1 MLNADELK
9 QGPGPRLAFL
19 GSLDAQILAEIMVS
33 FANTEGGIIVL
44 GLDANGQP
52 SAGTISAEGVQ
63 KVLESAENLFNPGIV
78 IEAWQVL
85 TIEDDY
91 FFDEAALGRV
101 IIPANP
107 VSKSAEG
114 VPAATPSPTLISD
127 SMTRVGTPPLESAA
141 TPTQEASTN
150 GVDVSV
156 TPQPPPLQATDTA
169 LTADSSALKPAETP
183 VVATPIVSETP
194 APASTASETAASVL
208 PAPAPDQT
216 AASAAPAPDETP
228 AIDTLLPQA
237 ASAAAPVAITPV
249 PETPAPETPAAT
261 ALSEISAAIAPAPSD
276 TPTATEALAETPA
289 VTPPA
294 ASDTLAAMAALAEVS
309 PTITP
314 SSGDETPLSTP
325 DLPTTLIPESKAV
338 DSALPQAATS
348 PTKSEAL
355 AADRADAPVSA
366 IESAPASVPS
376 QAEIKP
382 IVPVTPA
389 APAIP
394 KPQPVLYG
402 VRIPRS
408 IELHALNDGRVLIR
422 SGARNRPL
430 GGQEILRLASS
441 KGTGEFEAEIVP
453 GATQADF
460 SRRMIDEYLVKRAER
475 TKRPFSGSI
484 DDMLLEIGALNSD
497 RRPTTAGILLFSE
510 YPQKWLPQSSLIFA
524 RFVGTQPRG
533 ESGMAGYIRR
543 EEITGPL
550 PRMIEAAW
558 NLVWSEMAVSAMVSG
573 LEREEKAEYP
583 QFAVREAIVNSIC
596 HRDYRL
602 RGRRIE
608 LRMYSDR
615 LEVISP
621 GGLPGFITVENI
633 KDEHFSRNP
642 RIVNGLFQWG
652 YIEELGLGID
662 RMFEVME
669 QAGRE
674 PPHFDARP
682 YSFAVTLNNER
693 EKQRPLDWIRSA
705 NHRQAR
711 AMQYIREHGSITN
724 REYRI
729 LCVGVSAETLRL
741 DLSGMVDRGQLIKV
755 GSKKGTHYI
764 LRDKDAPEIGAP

>member
-9 QGPGPRLAFL
+9 HGPGPRLAFL
-19 GSLDAQILAEIMVS
+19 ASLDPQVIAEVMVA
-33 FANTEGGIIVL
+33 FANTEGGIFVL
-44 GLDANGQP
+44 GMQADGQP
-52 SAGTISAEGVQ
+52 VTGTMISEAGVQ
-63 KVLESAENLFNPGIV
+63 KALETAENLFNPGIV
-78 IEAWQVL
+78 IEDWKEL
-85 TIEDDY
+85 ELEDTDSA
-91 FFDEAALGRV
+91 DNDPLGRV
-101 IIPANP
+101 VIMAN
-107 VSKSAEG
+107 E
-114 VPAATPSPTLISD
+114 TPQ
-127 SMTRVGTPPLESAA
+127 PLETAARSSEAASAQSEKAPDAAPPVTSSEGAKPDSAALDMPAPQSAVVAIPLDTDASPILMSTDGSAKEGDKVVETPESVAAAETKIDSPETKSDAETAAAA
-141 TPTQEASTN
+141 TPTPTGE
-150 GVDVSV
+150 
-156 TPQPPPLQATDTA
+156 TA
-169 LTADSSALKPAETP
+169 LSTPASAETTVKTESDAETP
-183 VVATPIVSETP
+183 VAEASIAEAVEKVIKKL
-194 APASTASETAASVL
+194 STATAS
-208 PAPAPDQT
+208 D
-216 AASAAPAPDETP
+216 AAPE
-228 AIDTLLPQA
+228 
-237 ASAAAPVAITPV
+237 SAEIPVSTDKV
-249 PETPAPETPAAT
+249 
-261 ALSEISAAIAPAPSD
+261 IAPKP
-276 TPTATEALAETPA
+276 EA
-289 VTPPA
+289 
-294 ASDTLAAMAALAEVS
+294 S
-309 PTITP
+309 PVY
-314 SSGDETPLSTP
+314 
-325 DLPTTLIPESKAV
+325 A
-338 DSALPQAATS
+338 
-348 PTKSEAL
+348 
-355 AADRADAPVSA
+355 
-366 IESAPASVPS
+366 
-376 QAEIKP
+376 
-382 IVPVTPA
+382 
-389 APAIP
+389 
-394 KPQPVLYG
+394 

-430 GGQEILRLASS
+430 GGQEILRLASA
-441 KGTGEFEAEIVP
+441 KGTGEFEAEVVP

-460 SRRMIDEYLVKRAER
+460 SRRLIDEYLTKRAER

-484 DDMLLEIGALNSD
+484 DDMLLEIGALTSD

-510 YPQKWLPQSSLIFA
+510 YPQKWLPQSSMIFA

-550 PRMIEAAW
+550 PRLIEAAW
-558 NLVWSEMAVSAMVSG
+558 NLVWSEMAVSAVVSG
-573 LEREEKAEYP
+573 LERVEKIEYP

-662 RMFEVME
+662 RMIEVME

-674 PPHFDARP
+674 PPRFDARP

-729 LCVGVSAETLRL
+729 LCAGVSAETLRL
-741 DLSGMVDRGQLIKV
+741 DLAGMVDRGQLIKM

-764 LRDKDAPEIGAP
+764 LRDKDAPDLQID